1 MCVCVSTIYPLRP
14 WVLGAVGSPP
24 LSSLVTFASIVE
36 EEKQQEAALIRSREK
51 PLALIQVTHC
61 VCVSQAR
68 THTHTLGI
76 TDWIASVHSVGME
89 NMAVVHQKMLLVS
102 PVLPYL
108 TDFYLISIALCTV
121 LVRNEVSPVLSL

>member
-1 MCVCVSTIYPLRP
+1 M
-14 WVLGAVGSPP
+14 LGAVGSPP

-68 THTHTLGI
+68 THTLGI
-76 TDWIASVHSVGME
+76 TDWIAPVHSVGME

-121 LVRNEVSPVLSL
+121 LVRNEVSPGLSL